1 MTKPV
6 HTRTFKSGNS
16 VAVRLPKG
24 FAIPDG
30 ADVELDK
37 KGDVVTIRLAR
48 NPAEVRDRMQKL
60 LEDLDAIGE
69 IGEIEKRQ
77 PIQFPERSNLY

>member
-24 FAIPDG
+24 LDIAADT
-30 ADVELDK
+30 DVEIIRQGRDLLVRKLRDPASEKARIRNLIDKLD
-37 KGDVVTIRLAR
+37 V
-48 NPAEVRDRMQKL
+48 
-60 LEDLDAIGE
+60 IGA
-69 IGEIEKRQ
+69 IGEIEKYE
-77 PIQFPERSNLY
+77 PAEFPDRPGLY